1 MKNPNTEMD
10 YYSLFK
16 YFHIVF
22 ITTWLAGLFYLPR
35 IFVYHSKAKIDSTE
49 YETFLVMEYKLLKY
63 IMNPSLILTW
73 IFGLLL
79 VINLEIYDKLW
90 LNLKF
95 CAVILLTAFHMYCAR
110 VRKIF
115 EAKQNKNTEKY
126 YRYINEI
133 PTILF
138 LIIVFLVVFKP
149 FV

>member
-1 MKNPNTEMD
+1 MD

-22 ITTWLAGLFYLPR
+22 ITTWMAGLFYLPR
-35 IFVYHSKAKIDSTE
+35 IFVYHSRAKIDSTE

-73 IFGLLL
+73 IFGSLL

-95 CAVILLTAFHMYCAR
+95 CAVILLTVFHMYCAR

-115 EAKQNKNTEKY
+115 EAKQNQNTEKF

>member
-1 MKNPNTEMD
+1 MD

-49 YETFLVMEYKLLKY
+49 YKTFLVMEYKLLKY

-95 CAVILLTAFHMYCAR
+95 CAVILLTVFHMYCAR

>member
-1 MKNPNTEMD
+1 MD

-22 ITTWLAGLFYLPR
+22 ITTWMAGLFYLPR
-35 IFVYHSKAKIDSTE
+35 IFVYHSRAKIDSTE

-95 CAVILLTAFHMYCAR
+95 CAVILLTVFHMYCAR

-115 EAKQNKNTEKY
+115 EAKQNQNTEKF

>member
-1 MKNPNTEMD
+1 MD

-16 YFHIVF
+16 YFHILF
-22 ITTWLAGLFYLPR
+22 ITTWMAGLFYLPR
-35 IFVYHSKAKIDSTE
+35 IFVYHSRAKIDSTE

-73 IFGLLL
+73 IFGSLL

-95 CAVILLTAFHMYCAR
+95 CAVILLTVFHMYCAR

-115 EAKQNKNTEKY
+115 EAKQNQNTEKF

>member
-1 MKNPNTEMD
+1 MD
-10 YYSLFK
+10 YYLLFK

-35 IFVYHSKAKIDSTE
+35 IFVYHARANINSTE
-49 YETFLVMEYKLLKY
+49 YETFLIMEYKLLKY

-95 CAVILLTAFHMYCAR
+95 CSVILLTGFHMYCAR

-115 EAKQNKNTEKY
+115 EAKRNQNTEKF

>member
-1 MKNPNTEMD
+1 MD

-22 ITTWLAGLFYLPR
+22 ITTWMAGLFYLPR
-35 IFVYHSKAKIDSTE
+35 IFVYHSRAKIDSTE

-73 IFGLLL
+73 IFGSLL

-95 CAVILLTAFHMYCAR
+95 CAVILLTVFHMYCAR

-115 EAKQNKNTEKY
+115 EAKQNKNTEKF

-133 PTILF
+133 PTVLF